1 VASESSPQVYLRSW
15 NERLRGEDS
24 RTVERQVRKNS
35 VLSTDEVHKCV
46 AKRSIVGNGLAWAL
60 VYIAEFMW
68 AMRHRIIFVS
78 LQDYNEVVCRAQ
90 PLRFETLASLGKI
103 NPAENHEPD
112 L

>member
-78 LQDYNEVVCRAQ
+78 CRTITRSFAE
-90 PLRFETLASLGKI
+90 R
-103 NPAENHEPD
+103 NP
-112 L
+112 